1 MMTAES
7 ERSENIGA
15 ERRRTTMKKISFN
28 LLLVVTAVTAFSFVQ
43 PVKAERNA
51 QAGPTVVAVPDS
63 GSAGLFLGLAVL
75 RPANVPGQFS
85 RLSSLSLSLSLFSSS

>member
-63 GSAGLFLGLAVL
+63 GSTVSLLGLALLGLASVRRKL
-75 RPANVPGQFS
+75 S
-85 RLSSLSLSLSLFSSS
+85 R